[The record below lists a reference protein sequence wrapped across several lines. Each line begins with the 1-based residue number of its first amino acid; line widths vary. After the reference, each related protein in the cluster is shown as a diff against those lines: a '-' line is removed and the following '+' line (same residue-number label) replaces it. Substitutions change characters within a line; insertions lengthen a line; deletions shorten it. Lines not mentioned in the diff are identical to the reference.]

1 MIDQDFEGPLF
12 KRLSHNDSGAAK
24 GKQAG
29 FVIPKPFR
37 YFFPPLPDPT
47 DAEPAPHRPLDAIL
61 ILDNAPPSIVTTSW
75 QYQSWQNTRKPE
87 SRLTGRLDA
96 IRKDSTKGDLLLIER
111 GMLDPLQYRLTVLR
125 KGTPLFLALN
135 PLTNGKDVGF
145 LSDSAPHVSDSDV
158 AEAADE
164 IDSASAAPFEPFE
177 NDAPMQTQAKRIA
190 RARAFRKRV
199 IAAYGDRCAIC
210 GGGFRLPGGASEL
223 EAAHVIPRAQKGADD
238 VRNGLALCR
247 AHHWAFDQ
255 QLIGIAANGTIR
267 LAPGISALAENA
279 GLVAL
284 DGASFTSP
292 QNVTE
297 ALHDIAIEWSITQFN
312 SKWQS

>member
-1 MIDQDFEGPLF
+1 MIDQEFDGPLF

-61 ILDNAPPSIVTTSW
+61 ILDDGLPSNVTTSW

-87 SRLTGRLDA
+87 SRLTSRLDA
-96 IRKDSTKGDLLLIER
+96 IRKDTTKGDLLLIER
-111 GMLDPLQYRLTVLR
+111 GVLDTLQYRLTVLR
-125 KGTPLFLALN
+125 KGTPLFTAVNL
-135 PLTNGKDVGF
+135 LTKGMDVGF
-145 LSDSAPHVSDSDV
+145 LPGAAPYVSDRDV

-164 IDSASAAPFEPFE
+164 INAASALAFEPFE

-190 RARAFRKRV
+190 RARAFRRRV

-210 GGGFRLPGGASEL
+210 AGGIRLPGGASEL

-255 QLIGIAANGTIR
+255 QLIGIAANNTIR
-267 LAPGISALAENA
+267 LAPGVLAVAENA
-279 GLVAL
+279 DLATL
-284 DGASFTSP
+284 DGAPLTSP
-292 QNVTE
+292 QNAAD
-297 ALHDIAIEWSITQFN
+297 ALHKIAIDWSISQFDVRW
-312 SKWQS
+312 KP